1 MIKGYIGT
9 NQYRYRSFYVKLMN
23 VTKILIDVFVDVRSG
38 FINIAEINIEGRV
51 EDEDII
57 RGAAEMKAKEI
68 ENLI

>member
-68 ENLI
+68 ENMI

>member
-38 FINIAEINIEGRV
+38 FINMAEINIEGRV

>member
-23 VTKILIDVFVDVRSG
+23 VTKILIDVFVDARSG
-38 FINIAEINIEGRV
+38 FINMAEINIEGRV

-68 ENLI
+68 ENMI

>member
-38 FINIAEINIEGRV
+38 FINMAEINIEGRV

-57 RGAAEMKAKEI
+57 RGAAEMKTKEI
-68 ENLI
+68 ENMI

>member
-51 EDEDII
+51 WDEDII

>member
-1 MIKGYIGT
+1 MNVGYIGH

-38 FINIAEINIEGRV
+38 FINMAEINIEGRV